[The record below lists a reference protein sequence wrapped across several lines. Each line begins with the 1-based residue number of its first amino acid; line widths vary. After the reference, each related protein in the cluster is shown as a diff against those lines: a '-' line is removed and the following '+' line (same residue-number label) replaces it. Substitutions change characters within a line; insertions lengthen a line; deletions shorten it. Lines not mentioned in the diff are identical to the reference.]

1 MCTGRSL
8 LATCV
13 VRGVRTPPLAG
24 AELPAPRVGPAAV
37 LPAPGSPGDCLGVM
51 PERHLLEPQPRR
63 EGQTRD
69 KAEDVGRPGEPC
81 LASGSV
87 SGHGS
92 VPAGSD
98 RDVLP
103 GGCARRCEA
112 AAGAPQGADAGP
124 SDALGLTCAI
134 HKLRKKHPEV
144 FEE

>member
-1 MCTGRSL
+1 MCTGRSLL

-24 AELPAPRVGPAAV
+24 AELPASRVGPAAV
-37 LPAPGSPGDCLGVM
+37 LPAPGSPGDGPGAL
-51 PERHLLEPQPRR
+51 PERRGLLEPQPWR

-69 KAEDVGRPGEPC
+69 KAEDAGRPGEPC
-81 LASGSV
+81 LASGSM

-103 GGCARRCEA
+103 GGRARRGEA
-112 AAGAPQGADAGP
+112 AAGAPRGADAGP
-124 SDALGLTCAI
+124 SDASGLTCAM
-134 HKLRKKHPEV
+134 HELRKKHPKV
-144 FEE
+144 L